1 MFSVKKFI
9 VYTDPFFISFLFKY
23 QKTTSTIIEYIN
35 SAQEELNVED
45 FNQLID
51 ILAQR
56 KEEKKY
62 VRYLYI

>member
-1 MFSVKKFI
+1 M
-9 VYTDPFFISFLFKY
+9 Y
-23 QKTTSTIIEYIN
+23 QRTTSTIIEYIYA
-35 SAQEELNVED
+35 AQEELNVED

-62 VRYLYI
+62 VRSLSLYI